1 MKDEEILDLYWNR
14 SELAIPETAS
24 KYGRYC
30 KEISYNILHSS
41 EDAEE
46 CVNDTWLK
54 TWDNIPPQ
62 RPGRLAAFL
71 GRITRNLSLDRYR
84 YYNAAKRG
92 LSQTE
97 LALEELDEC
106 IPAGARP
113 EEIVEGKMLTEL
125 IEKFLLTQPR
135 QKRELFIRR
144 YWYMYSVKNAAKD
157 MGIKVGTAASILQ
170 RMRETL
176 KSYLEKE
183 GIEI

>member
-1 MKDEEILDLYWNR
+1 M
-14 SELAIPETAS
+14 
-24 KYGRYC
+24 
-30 KEISYNILHSS
+30 
-41 EDAEE
+41 
-46 CVNDTWLK
+46 
-54 TWDNIPPQ
+54 
-62 RPGRLAAFL
+62 
-71 GRITRNLSLDRYR
+71 
-84 YYNAAKRG
+84 
-92 LSQTE
+92 
-97 LALEELDEC
+97 EELDEC

-144 YWYMYSVKNAAKD
+144 YWYMYSVKDAAKD